1 MGLTEELK
9 RMSKR
14 NEKDVLLKILLKMG
28 SIFFKYYGTVN
39 VQLLC
44 YGSLCASSICF
55 LSIATCQGRYL
66 QHHTCLHV
74 GSFNG
79 LGSSRFEDSNALQH
93 PQ

>member
-1 MGLTEELK
+1 MGLKEELK

-28 SIFFKYYGTVN
+28 SMFFKDYRTLN
-39 VQLLC
+39 VQLWC
-44 YGSLCASSICF
+44 YGSVCASSICF

-66 QHHTCLHV
+66 EHHTCLHV

-79 LGSSRFEDSNALQH
+79 LGSSTLEDANALQH